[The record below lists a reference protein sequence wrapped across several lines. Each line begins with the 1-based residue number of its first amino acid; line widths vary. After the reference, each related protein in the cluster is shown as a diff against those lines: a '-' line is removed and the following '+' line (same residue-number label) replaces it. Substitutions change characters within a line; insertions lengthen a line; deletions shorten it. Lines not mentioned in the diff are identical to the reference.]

1 MIRINLLPPEYRVVE
16 KTPIG
21 LFAAFLVLVT
31 IACLA
36 GVMYAYLFI
45 ELKAQEGRLEKVKG
59 ERERLRNE
67 VAQIEELRQK
77 LTEYSRRQHVIMDI
91 RSGRIYWSRKLDL
104 LAQMTPKNIWFS
116 SLKMEQKPPVASSG
130 GRKDGGFLSISCN
143 QKGRSWEEYTNYRVT
158 IQRNRIFY
166 SDFAYTEPPNLQRA
180 EWNKNVV
187 PEDSYGFKF
196 DLTLR
201 LRPYIRIELRTP
213 K

>member
-1 MIRINLLPPEYRVVE
+1 MIKINLLPPEYRVVE

-21 LFAAFLVLVT
+21 LFAVFLVLVI

-36 GVMYAYLFI
+36 GVVYAYLYI
-45 ELKAQEGRLEKVKG
+45 DLKAREGRLTKVRG
-59 ERERLRNE
+59 ERDRLRKE
-67 VAQIEELRQK
+67 VARIDELRQK

-116 SLKMEQKPPVASSG
+116 SLKMEQKPPVESSA
-130 GRKDGGFLSISCN
+130 GRQDGGFFTISCN
-143 QKGRSWEEYTNYRVT
+143 QKGRSWDEYTNYRVT

-166 SDFAYTEPPNLQRA
+166 SDFAYTEPPNLQRVR
-180 EWNKNVV
+180 WNKEVV

-196 DLTLR
+196 DLTMR
-201 LRPYIRIELRTP
+201 LRPYKKIELGTP

>member
-21 LFAAFLVLVT
+21 LFAVFLVLVI

-36 GVMYAYLFI
+36 GVVYAYLFI
-45 ELKAQEGRLEKVKG
+45 DMKTREDRLKKVKG
-59 ERERLRNE
+59 EKNILQKE
-67 VAQIEELRQK
+67 VAQIDELRQK

-116 SLKMEQKPPVASSG
+116 SLEMEQKPPVESG
-130 GRKDGGFLSISCN
+130 QSKQDGGYLSISCN
-143 QKGRSWEEYTNYRVT
+143 LKGTSWEEYTNYRVT

-166 SDFAYTEPPNLQRA
+166 SDFAYTEPPNFQRTR
-180 EWNKNVV
+180 WNKDVV

-196 DLTLR
+196 DITMH
-201 LRPYIRIELRTP
+201 LRPYIRIELGKP